1 MDADGRLSPD
11 HLLDLRE
18 GVRRALSSAAFWL
31 LISFLAAMLPA
42 PGEELRLHLPSPAD
56 LLTPDLV
63 IYASI
68 SFLSGVLRRTLL
80 APVLSTSAGAYLA
93 AVILQMPGSFTAT
106 FPGGVV
112 EVDVTPLRDILAAWA
127 LLDSVL
133 WAFSPL
139 ERSLLRR
146 DAGG

>member
-1 MDADGRLSPD
+1 LDADGRLSPD

-42 PGEELRLHLPSPAD
+42 PGEELGLHMPSPAD

-63 IYASI
+63 VYASI

-80 APVLSTSAGAYLA
+80 APVLSASAGAYLA
-93 AVILQMPGSFTAT
+93 AVILQMPGSFAAT

-112 EVDVTPLRDILAAWA
+112 EVDMTPLRDVLAAWA

-139 ERSLLRR
+139 ENSLVRR
-146 DAGG
+146 GAGG

>member
-1 MDADGRLSPD
+1 MDADGWLSPGD
-11 HLLDLRE
+11 LLDVRE

-31 LISFLAAMLPA
+31 LLSFLASMLPA
-42 PGEELRLHLPSPAD
+42 PGEELRLHVPSLAD

-80 APVLSTSAGAYLA
+80 APVLSISAGAYLA
-93 AVILQMPGSFTAT
+93 AVLLGMPGSFTAT

-112 EVDVTPLRDILAAWA
+112 EVDMTPLRDILATWA

-146 DAGG
+146 GAGG